1 MNDSVAAVILAAG
14 SGSRMQLDITKQQIV
29 FNGETVLRRT
39 ARIFDECDAIDG
51 IVIVAREDELD
62 FARRE
67 VEGLTKVKAVVCGG
81 VTRAESACVGFRT
94 IDSAG
99 YVAIHDAARCFV
111 TSDIISRVVADAKK
125 YGAASASTLVTDTV
139 KRIAIDGRI
148 GSTLDRTE
156 LRVVQT
162 PQVFKYELYEKAL
175 AEVSLDDPRITD
187 DNALLEGI
195 GVYSYLTETGKNNI
209 KLTTA
214 EDLLFAGYLLTGE
227 NNE

>member
-14 SGSRMQLDITKQQIV
+14 SGSRMRLDITKQQIV

-39 ARIFDECDAIDG
+39 ARIFNECDAIDE
-51 IVIVAREDELD
+51 IIIVARADELD
-62 FARRE
+62 FARGE
-67 VEGLTKVKAVVCGG
+67 AAGLAKVKAVVCGG
-81 VTRAESACVGFRT
+81 RTRAESAAAGFRA
-94 IDSAG
+94 IDSAD

-111 TSDIISRVVADAKK
+111 TSDIISRVAADAKK
-125 YGAASASTLVTDTV
+125 YGAATASALVTDTV
-139 KRIAIDGRI
+139 KSIDAGGRI
-148 GSTLDRTE
+148 RSTVDRSE
-156 LRVVQT
+156 LRTVQT
-162 PQVFKYELYEKAL
+162 PQIFRHELYERAL
-175 AEVSLDDPRITD
+175 AEAALDDPALTD
-187 DNALLEGI
+187 DNSLLERI

>member
-1 MNDSVAAVILAAG
+1 MPSPRA
-14 SGSRMQLDITKQQIV
+14 S
-29 FNGETVLRRT
+29 
-39 ARIFDECDAIDG
+39 
-51 IVIVAREDELD
+51 D
-62 FARRE
+62 FARS
-67 VEGLTKVKAVVCGG
+67 TPQ
-81 VTRAESACVGFRT
+81 
-94 IDSAG
+94 
-99 YVAIHDAARCFV
+99 AIHDAARCFV

-214 EDLLFAGYLLTGE
+214 EDLLFAGYLLSGE